1 MSRPR
6 SKATRKPSG
15 QQKKR
20 PVPAQKKSGGA
31 APAQQAET
39 AKASASTATAVA
51 EKPVEKAAKAEKK
64 SAPAKKPWSGV
75 LQGLQKIGRSLQL
88 PIAVL
93 PAAGILLRLGQKDV
107 FGKDGLHWDKVADVF
122 STAGGAI
129 FDNLPMLFCIGVAI
143 GFAKK
148 ADGSTALAALVG
160 FLVYSNVLKA
170 FPVHEAFV
178 KNGEYTAAVYN
189 NPGVLGGIIMGLLA
203 AVLWQRYHRTRLVD
217 WLGFFNGRRL
227 VPIIMA
233 FVGTLVG
240 VFFGLVWEPIG
251 NAISDF
257 GTWMTGLGAVG
268 AGLFGLVNRGLIPIG
283 MHQFVNTV
291 SWFQLGDFTD
301 AAGKVVHGDINRFFA
316 GDPSA
321 GQFMS
326 GFFPIMMFGLPAAA
340 LAIAHSARPERR
352 KAVLGMMISLAL
364 TSFVTGITEPIEFA
378 FMFIAPLLYAVHAVL
393 TAVSMAVTW
402 ALGVH
407 AGFTFSAGF
416 IDYALN
422 WNLATKPWMIIPIGL
437 VFAVIYYVVFRFAIT
452 KFNLPTPGREPEE
465 EIEDLTKA

>member
-1 MSRPR
+1 M
-6 SKATRKPSG
+6 
-15 QQKKR
+15 
-20 PVPAQKKSGGA
+20 
-31 APAQQAET
+31 
-39 AKASASTATAVA
+39 STATASA
-51 EKPVEKAAKAEKK
+51 
-64 SAPAKKPWSGV
+64 APAKKRGSG
-75 LQGLQKIGRSLQL
+75 LFQGLQKVGRSLQL

-93 PAAGILLRLGQKDV
+93 PAAGILLRLGQDDV
-107 FGKDGLHWDKVADVF
+107 FGADGLGWDKVAAVF
-122 STAGGAI
+122 ATAGGAI

-170 FPVHEAFV
+170 FPVTEAQI
-178 KNGEYTAAVYN
+178 KAGEDIAATYN
-189 NPGVLGGIIMGLLA
+189 NPGVLGGIIMGLLS
-203 AVLWQRYHRTRLVD
+203 AVLWQRYHRKKLVD

-233 FVGTLVG
+233 FVGTAMG

-251 NAISDF
+251 DGISAA
-257 GTWMTGLGAVG
+257 GEWITGLGAFG
-268 AGLFGLVNRGLIPIG
+268 AGLFGLVNRALIPVG

-291 SWFQLGDFTD
+291 SWFQIGDFTN
-301 AAGKVVHGDINRFFA
+301 AAGEVVHGDLNRFFA
-316 GDPSA
+316 GDPDA
-321 GQFMS
+321 GMFMS

-340 LAIAHSARPERR
+340 IAIAHAARPERR
-352 KAVLGMMISLAL
+352 KAVMGMMVSLAL
-364 TSFVTGITEPIEFA
+364 TSFVTGVTEPIEFA
-378 FMFIAPLLYAVHAVL
+378 FMFIAPMLYVIHAVL
-393 TAVSMAVTW
+393 TALSLAVTW

-437 VFAVIYYVVFRFAIT
+437 VFAAVYYAVFRFAIA

-465 EIEDLTKA
+465 EVEDLTKA

>member
-1 MSRPR
+1 M
-6 SKATRKPSG
+6 
-15 QQKKR
+15 
-20 PVPAQKKSGGA
+20 
-31 APAQQAET
+31 
-39 AKASASTATAVA
+39 STATS
-51 EKPVEKAAKAEKK
+51 PTAAPTKK
-64 SAPAKKPWSGV
+64 WGSG
-75 LQGLQKIGRSLQL
+75 LFQGLQKVGRSLQL

-93 PAAGILLRLGQKDV
+93 PAAGILLRLGQADV
-107 FGKDGLHWDKVADVF
+107 FGKDGLGWDKVAAVF
-122 STAGGAI
+122 ATAGGAI

-148 ADGSTALAALVG
+148 SDGSTALAALVG

-170 FPVHEAFV
+170 FPVTEAKV
-178 KNGEYTAAVYN
+178 QAGEDIAATYN

-203 AVLWQRYHRTRLVD
+203 AVLWQRFHRTKLVD

-233 FVGTLVG
+233 FVGTVMG

-251 NAISDF
+251 EVISDF
-257 GTWMTGLGAVG
+257 GEWMTGLGAFG
-268 AGLFGLVNRGLIPIG
+268 AGLFGLINRALIPVG

-291 SWFQLGDFTD
+291 SWFQIGDFTN
-301 AAGKVVHGDINRFFA
+301 AAGDVVHGDLNRFFA
-316 GDPSA
+316 GDPTA

-340 LAIAHSARPERR
+340 LAIAHAARPERR
-352 KAVLGMMISLAL
+352 KAVMGMMISLAL
-364 TSFVTGITEPIEFA
+364 TSFWTGVTEPIEFS
-378 FMFIAPLLYAVHAVL
+378 FMFIAPLLYVIHAVL
-393 TAVSMAVTW
+393 TALSMAVTW

-407 AGFTFSAGF
+407 AGFTFSAGA
-416 IDYALN
+416 IDYGLN
-422 WNLATKPWMIIPIGL
+422 WNLATRPWMIIPIGL
-437 VFAVIYYVVFRFAIT
+437 VFAAIYYAVFRFAII

>member
-1 MSRPR
+1 MS
-6 SKATRKPSG
+6 
-15 QQKKR
+15 
-20 PVPAQKKSGGA
+20 
-31 APAQQAET
+31 
-39 AKASASTATAVA
+39 SATAT
-51 EKPVEKAAKAEKK
+51 KA
-64 SAPAKKPWSGV
+64 APAKKRGSG
-75 LQGLQKIGRSLQL
+75 LFQGLQKIGRSLQL

-93 PAAGILLRLGQKDV
+93 PAAGILNRLGQPDV
-107 FGKDGLHWDKVADVF
+107 FGEKGLGWTAVSKVFAA
-122 STAGGAI
+122 AGGAV

-170 FPVHEAFV
+170 FPVTEGHIEKGKWV
-178 KNGEYTAAVYN
+178 EPVLN

-203 AVLWQRYHRTRLVD
+203 AVLWQRYHRKKLVD

-233 FVGTLVG
+233 FVGTAVG
-240 VFFGLVWEPIG
+240 VLFLLVWGPIG
-251 NAISDF
+251 SAISSF
-257 GTWMTGLGAVG
+257 GEWMTGLGATG
-268 AGLFGLVNRGLIPIG
+268 AGLFGLINRALLPIG

-291 SWFQLGDFTD
+291 AWFQLGDFTD
-301 AAGKVVHGDINRFFA
+301 AAGNVVHGDIGRFFA

-340 LAIAHSARPERR
+340 LAMAHCARPERR

-364 TSFVTGITEPIEFA
+364 TSFVCGITEPIEFS
-378 FMFIAPLLYAVHAVL
+378 FLFIAPVLYGIHTLL
-393 TAVSMAVTW
+393 TAVSMALTW

-407 AGFTFSAGF
+407 DGFTFSAGF

-422 WNLATKPWMIIPIGL
+422 WNLATKPWLIIPIGL
-437 VFAVIYYVVFRFAIT
+437 VFAAVYYVLFRFAIN
-452 KFNLPTPGREPEE
+452 KFNLTTPGREPEE